1 MKYSLNRAGYEAVK
15 QKEVNVKKKPLFN
28 RFLKQFILFI
38 IVMILGLSVS
48 YLAYIKLGIYS
59 PRNLF
64 CFILG
69 IALFSMGFQQL
80 FSRIGFYVD
89 AASGIKPLIWDL
101 AIYFNDF
108 SIPDATIE
116 EIEKGYKLVVHGI
129 KDYTRILS
137 PETVYNIIVNKDCV
151 EKQAVFFLSEKVGKG
166 IAINSAMFVAKD
178 EEGKEVFLNP
188 SEMVSKLMKLGVSS
202 VYATDQEFINDVTH
216 ASIHQ
221 VSEEDIT
228 TANEEVAHKE
238 GTVTDKKEE
247 STGNNEEVEKKTP
260 ETETSNTSYDYK
272 TSEEENKTDSETSDN
287 GNSENTTEEV
297 ATSESE
303 EDVSTVVLSEGDTEE
318 ASKISSESEEA
329 ESEVNHNEK
338 PEDK

>member
-116 EIEKGYKLVVHGI
+116 EIENGYKLVVHGI

-166 IAINSAMFVAKD
+166 IAINSDMFVAKD

-202 VYATDQEFINDVTH
+202 VYAADQEFINDVTH
-216 ASIHQ
+216 ASIHR

-228 TANEEVAHKE
+228 TANEDVVHEENTVA
-238 GTVTDKKEE
+238 DKEE

-272 TSEEENKTDSETSDN
+272 TSEDETKIDSETSEN

-303 EDVSTVVLSEGDTEE
+303 EDVSTVVLSEDDTEE

>member
-38 IVMILGLSVS
+38 IVMVLGLSVS

-89 AASGIKPLIWDL
+89 AVSGIKPSIWDL

-116 EIEKGYKLVVHGI
+116 EIEDGYKLVVHGI
-129 KDYTRILS
+129 KDYIRILS
-137 PETVYNIIVNKDCV
+137 PETVYNIIVNKDCA
-151 EKQAVFFLSEKVGKG
+151 EKQAVFFLSEKAGKG

-216 ASIHQ
+216 ASTHR

-228 TANEEVAHKE
+228 TANEEVVHEE
-238 GTVTDKKEE
+238 GTVTDKED
-247 STGNNEEVEKKTP
+247 STGNNEEVEKEAS

-272 TSEEENKTDSETSDN
+272 TSEEENKTDSETSEN
-287 GNSENTTEEV
+287 GDSENTTEEV

-303 EDVSTVVLSEGDTEE
+303 EDVSTVVLSEDDTEE
-318 ASKISSESEEA
+318 ESKISSESEEA

>member
-116 EIEKGYKLVVHGI
+116 EIEDGYKLVVHGI

-137 PETVYNIIVNKDCV
+137 PETVYNIIVNKDCA
-151 EKQAVFFLSEKVGKG
+151 EKQAVFFLSEKAGKG
-166 IAINSAMFVAKD
+166 IAINSAMFVAKN

-216 ASIHQ
+216 ASTHR

-228 TANEEVAHKE
+228 TANEDVVHEE
-238 GTVTDKKEE
+238 GTVTDKED
-247 STGNNEEVEKKTP
+247 STGNNEEVEKEAS

-272 TSEEENKTDSETSDN
+272 TSEEENKTDSETSEN
-287 GNSENTTEEV
+287 GDSENTTEEV

-303 EDVSTVVLSEGDTEE
+303 EDVSTVVLSEDDTEE
-318 ASKISSESEEA
+318 ESKISSESEEA
-329 ESEVNHNEK
+329 KSEVNHNEK